1 VSVKIGLIMK
11 CFICF
16 IAMLF
21 VLLADAQSSF
31 FELKLKLLSD
41 QIQSGFTVDLESPKE
56 QKKMKTNS
64 KGILVLNSVS
74 YNEVYNLILSKDNFV
89 TKIIKIDAKKG
100 YYGEEVT
107 NDVIELEIEMIES
120 LLYVDYDIV
129 TNSPVGL
136 IEIASET
143 GRLENNAFFATNRK
157 NDIDNFLK
165 TAENLSKEI
174 QSQFKKLLK
183 GAKNEIEGNKF
194 ELAQSFLQKAEKI
207 VINEETMALRQLLVV
222 AMLREGDEIDAI
234 KKIITVADKL
244 LIQES
249 YNESIALYK
258 RVIRLDPKNNYAQEK
273 INEINVL
280 LVNMEQE
287 NNELVIVK
295 TSKSEILARAKI
307 MQENR
312 IDNNYNR

>member
-1 VSVKIGLIMK
+1 
-11 CFICF
+11 
-16 IAMLF
+16 MLF
-21 VLLADAQSSF
+21 VIVANAQSSF
-31 FELKLKLLSD
+31 FELKLKLLSA
-41 QIQSGFTVDLESPKE
+41 QIQSGFTVELESPKE

-74 YNEVYNLILSKDNFV
+74 YDEVYNLILSKDNFV

-100 YYGEEVT
+100 YYGDEVT
-107 NDVIELEIEMIES
+107 NDVIELEIEMIEA
-120 LLYVDYDIV
+120 LLFVDYNIV

-143 GRLENNAFFATNRK
+143 GRLENNAFFANNRK
-157 NDIDNFLK
+157 NEIDNFLK
-165 TAENLSKEI
+165 TTENLSKGI

-183 GAKNEIEGNKF
+183 GAKNKIEDNKL
-194 ELAQSFLQKAEKI
+194 ELAESFLLSAEKI
-207 VINEETMALRQLLVV
+207 IINEETMALRELLVGEV
-222 AMLREGDEIDAI
+222 LREGDEVDAI
-234 KKIITVADKL
+234 EKIITVADKL
-244 LIQES
+244 LIQEN

-273 INEINVL
+273 INEINVF

-295 TSKSEILARAKI
+295 TSTNEIIARAKV
-307 MQENR
+307 MQKNR
-312 IDNNYNR
+312 IDNYYK

>member
-1 VSVKIGLIMK
+1 MSVKIGLIMK

-16 IAMLF
+16 ITMLF
-21 VLLADAQSSF
+21 VIVANAQSSF
-31 FELKLKLLSD
+31 FELKLKLLSA
-41 QIQSGFTVDLESPKE
+41 QIQSGFTVELESPKE

-74 YNEVYNLILSKDNFV
+74 YDEVYNLILSKDNFV

-100 YYGEEVT
+100 YYGDEVT
-107 NDVIELEIEMIES
+107 NDVIELEIEMIEA
-120 LLYVDYDIV
+120 LLFVDYNIV

-143 GRLENNAFFATNRK
+143 GRLENNAFFANNRK
-157 NDIDNFLK
+157 NEIDNFLK
-165 TAENLSKEI
+165 TTENLSKGI

-183 GAKNEIEGNKF
+183 GAKNKIEDNKL
-194 ELAQSFLQKAEKI
+194 ELAESFLLSAEKI
-207 VINEETMALRQLLVV
+207 IINEETMALRELLVGKV
-222 AMLREGDEIDAI
+222 LREGDEVDAI
-234 KKIITVADKL
+234 EKIITVADKL
-244 LIQES
+244 LIQEN

-273 INEINVL
+273 INEINVF

-295 TSKSEILARAKI
+295 TSTNEIIARAKV
-307 MQENR
+307 MQKNR
-312 IDNNYNR
+312 IDNYYK

>member
-1 VSVKIGLIMK
+1 MK

-16 IAMLF
+16 ITMLF
-21 VLLADAQSSF
+21 VIVANAQSSF
-31 FELKLKLLSD
+31 FELKLKLLSA
-41 QIQSGFTVDLESPKE
+41 QIQSGFTVELESPKE

-74 YNEVYNLILSKDNFV
+74 YDEVYNLILSKDNFV

-100 YYGEEVT
+100 YYGDEVT
-107 NDVIELEIEMIES
+107 NDVIELEIEMIEA
-120 LLYVDYDIV
+120 LLFVDYNIV

-143 GRLENNAFFATNRK
+143 GRLENNAFFANNRK
-157 NDIDNFLK
+157 NEIDNFLK
-165 TAENLSKEI
+165 TTENLSKGI

-183 GAKNEIEGNKF
+183 GAKNKIEDNKL
-194 ELAQSFLQKAEKI
+194 ELAESFLLSAEKI
-207 VINEETMALRQLLVV
+207 IINEETMALRELLVGKV
-222 AMLREGDEIDAI
+222 LREGDEVDAI
-234 KKIITVADKL
+234 EKIITVADKL
-244 LIQES
+244 LIQEN

-273 INEINVL
+273 INEINVF

-295 TSKSEILARAKI
+295 TSTNEIIARAKV
-307 MQENR
+307 MQKNR
-312 IDNNYNR
+312 IDNYYK

>member
-1 VSVKIGLIMK
+1 LT
-11 CFICF
+11 
-16 IAMLF
+16 AT
-21 VLLADAQSSF
+21 AQSSF
-31 FELKLKLLSD
+31 FELKLKLLSGE
-41 QIQSGFTVDLESPKE
+41 IKSGFTVQLQSSKD
-56 QKKMKTNS
+56 QKKMTTNS
-64 KGILVLNSVS
+64 KGILVLNSVL
-74 YNEVYNLILSKDNFV
+74 YDEVYILILSKDNFV
-89 TKIIKIDAKKG
+89 TKTIKIDAKKG
-100 YYGEEVT
+100 YYGDEVT
-107 NDVIELEIEMIES
+107 NEVIELEIDMIEA
-120 LLYVDYDIV
+120 LLYVDYGII
-129 TNSPVGL
+129 TNTPVGL

-207 VINEETMALRQLLVV
+207 VLNEETMALRQLLVV

-234 KKIITVADKL
+234 KEIITVADKL

-280 LVNMEQE
+280 LVNMEKE
-287 NNELVIVK
+287 NNETLEVK
-295 TSKSEILARAKI
+295 TSTSEILERAKI

-312 IDNNYNR
+312 IDSYCSR

>member
-1 VSVKIGLIMK
+1 MSVKIGLIMK

-16 IAMLF
+16 ITMLF
-21 VLLADAQSSF
+21 VIVANAQSSF
-31 FELKLKLLSD
+31 FELKLKLLSA
-41 QIQSGFTVDLESPKE
+41 QIQSGFTVELESPKE

-74 YNEVYNLILSKDNFV
+74 YDEVYNLILSKDNFV

-100 YYGEEVT
+100 YYGDEVT
-107 NDVIELEIEMIES
+107 NDVIELEIEMIEA
-120 LLYVDYDIV
+120 LLFVDYNIV

-143 GRLENNAFFATNRK
+143 GRLENNAFFANNRK
-157 NDIDNFLK
+157 NEIDNFLK
-165 TAENLSKEI
+165 TTENLSKGI

-183 GAKNEIEGNKF
+183 GAKNKIEDNKL
-194 ELAQSFLQKAEKI
+194 ELAESFLLSAEKI
-207 VINEETMALRQLLVV
+207 IINEETMALRELLVGEV
-222 AMLREGDEIDAI
+222 LREGDEVDAI
-234 KKIITVADKL
+234 EKIITVADKL
-244 LIQES
+244 LIQEN

-273 INEINVL
+273 INEINVF

-295 TSKSEILARAKI
+295 TSTNEIIARAKV
-307 MQENR
+307 MQKNR
-312 IDNNYNR
+312 IDNYYK

>member
-1 VSVKIGLIMK
+1 MK

-16 IAMLF
+16 ITMLF
-21 VLLADAQSSF
+21 VIVANAQSSF
-31 FELKLKLLSD
+31 FELKLKLLSA
-41 QIQSGFTVDLESPKE
+41 QIQSGFTVELESPKE

-74 YNEVYNLILSKDNFV
+74 YDEVYNLILSKDNFV

-100 YYGEEVT
+100 YYGDEVT
-107 NDVIELEIEMIES
+107 NDVIELEIEMIEA
-120 LLYVDYDIV
+120 LLFVDYNIV

-143 GRLENNAFFATNRK
+143 GRLENNAFFANNRK
-157 NDIDNFLK
+157 NEIDNFLK
-165 TAENLSKEI
+165 TTENLSKGI

-183 GAKNEIEGNKF
+183 GAKNKIEDNKL
-194 ELAQSFLQKAEKI
+194 ELAESFLLSAEKI
-207 VINEETMALRQLLVV
+207 IINEETMALRELLVGEV
-222 AMLREGDEIDAI
+222 LREGDEVDAI
-234 KKIITVADKL
+234 EKIITVADKL
-244 LIQES
+244 LIQEN

-273 INEINVL
+273 INEINVF

-295 TSKSEILARAKI
+295 TSTNEIIARAKV
-307 MQENR
+307 MQKNR
-312 IDNNYNR
+312 IDNYYK

>member
-1 VSVKIGLIMK
+1 MIV
-11 CFICF
+11 
-16 IAMLF
+16 AN
-21 VLLADAQSSF
+21 AQSSF
-31 FELKLKLLSD
+31 FELKLKLLSA
-41 QIQSGFTVDLESPKE
+41 QIQSGFTVELESPKE

-74 YNEVYNLILSKDNFV
+74 YDEVYNLILSKDNFV

-100 YYGEEVT
+100 YYGDEVT
-107 NDVIELEIEMIES
+107 NDVIELEIEMIEA
-120 LLYVDYDIV
+120 LLFVDYNIV

-143 GRLENNAFFATNRK
+143 GRLENNAFFANNRK
-157 NDIDNFLK
+157 NEIDNFLK
-165 TAENLSKEI
+165 TTENLSKGI

-183 GAKNEIEGNKF
+183 GAKNKIEDNKL
-194 ELAQSFLQKAEKI
+194 ELAESFLLSAEKI
-207 VINEETMALRQLLVV
+207 IINEETMALRELLVGEV
-222 AMLREGDEIDAI
+222 LREGDEVDAI
-234 KKIITVADKL
+234 EKIITVADKL
-244 LIQES
+244 LIQEN

-273 INEINVL
+273 INEINVF

-295 TSKSEILARAKI
+295 TSTNEIIARAKV
-307 MQENR
+307 MQKNR
-312 IDNNYNR
+312 IDNYYK